1 MSVKISR
8 KSYATKYGPT
18 VGDRI
23 RLGDTALK
31 VEIEKDHAVYGEELV
46 FGTGKTA
53 REGMGMCPT
62 ADRETLR
69 ALDLVIT
76 NAVIL
81 DYWGIVKADIGIRDG
96 KIVGIGKAGNPLYQR
111 GVDPNLV
118 CGPGTEVYS
127 AEGLIATAGLID
139 PHIHWICPQQAWT
152 ALNSGIT
159 TMIGGGTGPNTGTD
173 ATTCTP
179 GPWHME
185 RMYQAAEGLPVNIG
199 FTGKGNGS
207 RIPPLA
213 EQIKAGA
220 IGLKVHEDWAA
231 PPAVVDAAL
240 RVGDEYDVQIT
251 LHTDT
256 MNESC
261 YVDGT
266 IKAIGGRTI
275 HTYHTEG
282 AGGGHAPDI
291 MEIAGQ
297 PNVLPSSTNSPSRP
311 YTVNSVDEGI
321 PMVMVTH
328 HLNAGDPEDQAFAD
342 SRIRGETM
350 AAEGILHDYGIIS
363 MYSSDSQA
371 MGRVGET
378 IIRCW
383 QSADQMKTTYGDIPA
398 KWSKEGEKAD
408 NFRAKRYIA
417 KLAINQAITH
427 GISDYV
433 GSLEVGKFADIVL
446 WRPDMFGVKPETVY
460 KCGMIMMQQM
470 GDPNASIPTP
480 QPVLPRDMFGGFGT
494 ALQKSCL
501 SFMSQVGVDAKL
513 GAKYGLGRAVLP
525 VKNCRKIGKKDM
537 KLNDRL
543 AKIEI
548 DAETFRVR
556 IDGELLPVDAAKQ
569 LALTQRYFLF

>member
-18 VGDRI
+18 TGDQI
-23 RLGDTALK
+23 RLADMDLW

-46 FGTGKTA
+46 FGTGKSA
-53 REGMGMCPT
+53 RDGMGMCPM
-62 ADRETLR
+62 ADRKTLK

-76 NAVIL
+76 NAIII

-96 KIVGIGKAGNPLYQR
+96 KIVGIGKAGNPLIQP

-118 CGPGTEVYS
+118 CGPGTELYS
-127 AEGLIATAGLID
+127 AEGLIATPGLID
-139 PHIHWICPQQAWT
+139 THIHFICPQLAWT
-152 ALNSGIT
+152 ALNSGLT
-159 TMIGGGTGPNTGTD
+159 TLIGGGSGPNTGTD

-207 RIPPLA
+207 RRPPLE

-220 IGLKVHEDWAA
+220 IGLKVHEDWVA
-231 PPAVVDAAL
+231 PPAVVDTAL
-240 RVGDEYDVQIT
+240 RVADDFDVQIT

-256 MNESC
+256 MNESG
-261 YVDGT
+261 YVGDT

-291 MEIAGQ
+291 MVIAGE
-297 PNVLPSSTNSPSRP
+297 PNVLPSSTNAPSRP
-311 YTVNSVDEGI
+311 YTVNSVDEGV
-321 PMVMVTH
+321 PMVMITH
-328 HLNAGDPEDQAFAD
+328 HLNPGDAEDQAFAD

-350 AAEGILHDYGIIS
+350 AAEGILHDYGFIS
-363 MYSSDSQA
+363 MMSSDSQA
-371 MGRVGET
+371 MGRIGET
-378 IIRCW
+378 ICRNW
-383 QSADQMKTTYGDIPA
+383 QNADMMRRFYGDLPE
-398 KWSKEGEKAD
+398 KWSKPGEKVD

-417 KLAINQAITH
+417 KLGINPAITH

-433 GSLEVGKFADIVL
+433 GSIEVGKYADIVL
-446 WRPDMFGVKPETVY
+446 WRPDFFGCKPETVF

-480 QPVLPRDMFGGFGT
+480 QPIIPRDMFAGFGS
-494 ALQKSCL
+494 ALQRTCL
-501 SFMSQVGVDAKL
+501 SFMSQAGIDG
-513 GAKYGLGRAVLP
+513 GAPKRYGLERTVLP

-537 KLNDRL
+537 KLND
-543 AKIEI
+543 AVGKIEI

-556 IDGELLPVDAAKQ
+556 LEGKLLPVDAAKE
-569 LALTQRYFLF
+569 LALTQRYYLF